1 MNTPAA
7 TTPRATST
15 ERAVALATTAA
26 PVAVGALAPWL
37 DGGAAFTATLAY
49 GGAAGFM
56 AANYMNRL
64 PQGLAANLPA
74 ADIMQAHRSPL
85 FISAL
90 TTGMALGMGT
100 LMGPDGTDALMFGA
114 LTLPSVPGIVSLGW
128 WLAVGLVPYKLRTV
142 LGWKKRKATAGKAAA
157 AAVAQALAP
166 TDADDILKLWAQH
179 ISHPQHGTHKGQELT
194 VRTIGPNRWT
204 GTITALVGSSV
215 TVTAETVSSVY
226 RRDASWITFK
236 PGAHAGEKHITVN
249 LTPPAEL
256 DPSTLA
262 GAWKKWVAPSVMK
275 GSHLEE
281 VQTDPHTGGEVA
293 IVVANEDTARL
304 VTPSQED
311 LAGALRTTTLLCSYS
326 PTPGNPRRGEIR
338 LMTHNPLEDGTPFP
352 GTHVLKASEGGYVQ
366 IGRHVSGFPA
376 RVQFTDPIL
385 GARHL
390 FIAGVTGSGKGGLV
404 QIVALADHVN
414 GHAIIY
420 ADPKGSSNPDVETMS
435 CYNGLGEDGCMGA
448 LRVAYAL
455 MQWRIEESAR
465 LKMKNFQAT
474 PERPWV
480 RFILDEAHV
489 PLSEL
494 EHHKKEA
501 RIILEALAA
510 KARSLGICLCIVNQA
525 VNADKL
531 GGSTALRTN
540 VIQGGSLVM
549 LRTDSDQQHLATTGF
564 EGVDP
569 GQIPA
574 AWDVDR
580 PLIYDESIALKDPRS
595 TFGLGYTLG
604 PGGSAEM
611 MRTFTLES
619 AAPYIDP
626 NAFAHPAD
634 WPDWENRHEIAATS
648 ILGEDGTDGDFSDSP
663 SPFFGGFEAPKK
675 PASADDKILCALK
688 ETADPLGIE
697 INYVHKDK
705 IAKLADVKESTL
717 NDALTRL
724 TKAGKIHRQEGVRGT
739 YGLGA
744 APQTNDAEGDLATTA
759 APEKPTD
766 DNHDLILQAAELIT
780 STQFGSTSML
790 QRKLRVGFALAEQ
803 LMAHLEQLGVVGPA
817 VGSQTRDVLIKPD
830 DYNPDALRKA
840 LGE

>member
-7 TTPRATST
+7 ETRETST
-15 ERAVALATTAA
+15 EGAAAFIETAA
-26 PVAVGALAPWL
+26 PVAVGVIAPFL
-37 DGGAAFTATLAY
+37 DAGAAFTATLAY

-56 AANYMNRL
+56 LANYMRRL
-64 PQGLAANLPA
+64 PQALATNLPA

-85 FISAL
+85 FISTL
-90 TTGMALGMGT
+90 STGMALGVGT
-100 LMGPDGTDALMFGA
+100 LGGPNGTDALMAGI
-114 LTLPSVPGIVSLGW
+114 LNLPANPIPGIVSLGW
-128 WLAVGLVPYKLRTV
+128 W
-142 LGWKKRKATAGKAAA
+142 
-157 AAVAQALAP
+157 AAVALVPLKLRKVLGRQAKKTPAVHAAVANAP
-166 TDADDILKLWAQH
+166 TAENTDAKNIHKQWAQH
-179 ISHPQHGTHKGQELT
+179 ISNPHTGSHKGQELT
-194 VRTIGPNRWT
+194 LRTLGPTRWT
-204 GTITALVGSSV
+204 GTITAPVGSSV
-215 TVTAETVSSVY
+215 TITDETVSSVY
-226 RRDASWITFK
+226 RKNAAWITLK

-249 LTPPAEL
+249 LTAPADL
-256 DPSTLA
+256 DTSTLA
-262 GAWKKWVAPSVMK
+262 GAWKKWVTPIVMK

-293 IVVANEDTARL
+293 FVVANEDTARL
-304 VTPSQED
+304 VTPNQDD

-326 PTPGNPRRGEIR
+326 PTPGNPRRGTIR

-352 GTHVLKASEGGYVQ
+352 GTHVLKASDGGYVE

-420 ADPKGSSNPDVETMS
+420 ADPKGSSNPDVETMAAYS
-435 CYNGLGEDGCMGA
+435 GLGEDGCMGA

-465 LKMKNFQAT
+465 LKMKNFVAT

-510 KARSLGICLCIVNQA
+510 KARSLGICLCVVNQA

-574 AWDVDR
+574 AWGVDR
-580 PLIYDESIALKDPRS
+580 PLIYDEKVALKDPRS

-611 MRTFTLES
+611 MREFILES

-626 NAFAHPAD
+626 NAVTYPAD
-634 WPDWENRHEIAATS
+634 WPAWDNRHEIAATS
-648 ILGEDGTDGDFSDSP
+648 ILGEDCEGGGGAFSDSP
-663 SPFFGGFEAPKK
+663 SSFFSAFAAPEK
-675 PASADDKILCALK
+675 PASAEDKVLQAL
-688 ETADPLGIE
+688 EEVSDPLGIDV
-697 INYVHKDK
+697 IYKHKDE
-705 IAKLADVKESTL
+705 IAKLASVSGSTFD
-717 NDALTRL
+717 NALTRL
-724 TKAGKIHRQEGVRGT
+724 TKAGKIQRNPDVRGE
-739 YGLGA
+739 YGL
-744 APQTNDAEGDLATTA
+744 APTKD
-759 APEKPTD
+759 TD
-766 DNHDLILQAAELIT
+766 T
-780 STQFGSTSML
+780 
-790 QRKLRVGFALAEQ
+790 
-803 LMAHLEQLGVVGPA
+803 
-817 VGSQTRDVLIKPD
+817 
-830 DYNPDALRKA
+830 
-840 LGE
+840 